1 MQVKVL
7 GISQVK
13 FTNNNGETINGT
25 NLYCGYKDENTVGI
39 RADKFFL
46 KDGIQVDCKP
56 NDTIELVFNM
66 RGKVESVHKVQSTV
80 LKRKIHRET
89 QFPMN
94 REKIRKMENLQN
106 QRKEILKWKIH

>member
-7 GISQVK
+7 GISQVN
-13 FTNNNGETINGT
+13 FTSNNGETINGT

-66 RGKVESVHKVQSTV
+66 RGKVESVHQVQSTV
-80 LKRKIHRET
+80 LKRKIHREI

-94 REKIRKMENLQN
+94 REKYA
-106 QRKEILKWKIH
+106 KWKTYRIKERKF

>member
-7 GISQVK
+7 GISHVK
-13 FTNNNGETINGT
+13 FTNNNGENINGT
-25 NLYCGYKDENTVGI
+25 NLYCGFKDENTVGI

-80 LKRKIHRET
+80 L
-89 QFPMN
+89 N
-94 REKIRKMENLQN
+94 
-106 QRKEILKWKIH
+106 KERFIGKYNSL